1 MFLSPSAICLLGLI
15 AWTLLLVFLLVSQ
28 RGLLVLGGR
37 MAVNAFAADGSNT
50 PGGFGQRLVRVHA
63 NCVENLPLLAGALL
77 YAIASGQSSLT
88 DPLAPLVLGARLFQ
102 SLMHLVSTSALF
114 VWLRFA
120 GFFVQLLVLA
130 WWLLLLAGWF
140 SGAGSVA
147 GGQLLGEYLAV
158 DVRSAEDQAYLQPL
172 QALAL
177 LPGGGQRRH
186 PAPSATL
193 WVLVKHRRM
202 AAPISLSLTR
212 TRRSA
217 PARIISSALGSGVL
231 HAMPSAR
238 RVSTGWLIAVPAS
251 NDRA

>member
-1 MFLSPSAICLLGLI
+1 M
-15 AWTLLLVFLLVSQ
+15 LVFLLVSQ

-130 WWLLLLAGWF
+130 WWLLPRGLAC
-140 SGAGSVA
+140 GAGSVA

-177 LPGGGQRRH
+177 LPGGGQRAT

-193 WVLVKHRRM
+193 WVLVKTG
-202 AAPISLSLTR
+202 AWP
-212 TRRSA
+212 RRS
-217 PARIISSALGSGVL
+217 PCR
-231 HAMPSAR
+231 
-238 RVSTGWLIAVPAS
+238 
-251 NDRA
+251 

>member
-1 MFLSPSAICLLGLI
+1 M
-15 AWTLLLVFLLVSQ
+15 
-28 RGLLVLGGR
+28 
-37 MAVNAFAADGSNT
+37 
-50 PGGFGQRLVRVHA
+50 
-63 NCVENLPLLAGALL
+63 
-77 YAIASGQSSLT
+77 
-88 DPLAPLVLGARLFQ
+88 LGARLFQ

-130 WWLLLLAGWF
+130 WWLLLLAGLTP

-186 PAPSATL
+186 PG
-193 WVLVKHRRM
+193 
-202 AAPISLSLTR
+202 
-212 TRRSA
+212 
-217 PARIISSALGSGVL
+217 ALGDVVGAGEAQA
-231 HAMPSAR
+231 H
-238 RVSTGWLIAVPAS
+238 G
-251 NDRA
+251 RADLPCR